1 MVVGRVSVEYA
12 QAPRHPATGGDS
24 MSLQPKPILS
34 LDDWLEG
41 ERAVLEGRS
50 EYLDGEVFAMTGAS
64 GAQRHR
70 HEHRQ

>member
-1 MVVGRVSVEYA
+1 
-12 QAPRHPATGGDS
+12 